1 MIFVAPYKHP
11 NKKKEVTI
19 MKNTINNLM
28 KLFNENR
35 LLAIIAF
42 GAVAVVLVA
51 LLLIPG
57 DSYKTPVSLMEELR
71 NAKSVSDM
79 RDATFRQFNGF
90 CDDEVEVI
98 ADVLWDTKVYAG
110 MEEGLQMSLDSLK
123 DQYGSKFK
131 CTLKVIDKEK
141 LDDEDLDEIRDLLEK
156 KSEGFEKTAEI
167 FEDPEGYW
175 EQIIENLDLDDDDLE
190 ELVEA
195 FEELSKQFG
204 KAKVTAGYELTVTGK
219 LSGGGETTED
229 EMTIRVFK
237 VGGKWISESTLEL
250 LPCLG

>member
-1 MIFVAPYKHP
+1 
-11 NKKKEVTI
+11 
-19 MKNTINNLM
+19 MKNMINKLM
-28 KLFNENR
+28 TLVNENR
-35 LLAIIAF
+35 MMALIAL

-57 DSYKTPVSLMEELR
+57 DSYKTPVKLMEELR

-79 RDATFRQFNGF
+79 RDATFAQFNGF
-90 CDDEVEVI
+90 CDDEVEVV
-98 ADVLWDTKVYAG
+98 ADVLWDTKVYAS
-110 MEEGLQMSLDSLK
+110 MEEGLQMSVDTLK
-123 DQYGSKFK
+123 DQYGSKYK
-131 CTLKVIDKEK
+131 CTMKVTDKEK

-175 EQIIENLDLDDDDLE
+175 EQIIENLDLDDEDLE
-190 ELVEA
+190 DLVEA
-195 FEELSKQFG
+195 YEALSKQFG

-219 LSGGGETTED
+219 IRGGGETTED

-237 VGGKWISESTLEL
+237 VGGKWISEPTLNL